1 MSKTKVIIK
10 SCEEYH
16 AGKVKRNIGDII
28 DSLGGI
34 SRYIK
39 RGDRVLLKP
48 NLLQN
53 KPVEKA
59 VTTHPLIIRA
69 VAEIVKDAGGE
80 VIVGDS
86 PGIGSAL
93 SIAEKSGLTPFIER
107 LGGKIVNF
115 EERIE
120 VKTPEHF
127 VFKRFEIAK
136 AVTESDLIINLP
148 KIKTHAQMYLTLA
161 VKNLFGC
168 VVGKRKVQWHFM
180 AGRDVDYFATMLV
193 ELHQMVNSRLTIVDG
208 ITAMEGNGPGSGTP
222 RDIGILLGGEDC
234 VAIDRVICEILG
246 AKPANL
252 RTLVM
257 AEKLAIGEPRLENIS
272 LDGDPLDSV
281 RVNDF
286 KMANSVPLETMGLPG
301 FLGRYFKNAFTSKP
315 AIDNSRCTLC
325 LTCLDSCP
333 VEVIS
338 RKKGKSDALK
348 IDSRNCIR
356 CFCCQELCPD
366 SAINVKKGWCLRI
379 ADLIR

>member
-1 MSKTKVIIK
+1 M
-10 SCEEYH
+10 
-16 AGKVKRNIGDII
+16 I
-28 DSLGGI
+28 DSLGGV
-34 SRYIK
+34 SKYIK

-48 NLLQN
+48 NFLWY
-53 KPVEKA
+53 KPSKKA
-59 VTTHPLIIRA
+59 VITHPFVIRA

-93 SIAEKSGLTPFIER
+93 SVAEKSGLTPFIER
-107 LGGKIVNF
+107 LSGKIIDF
-115 EERIE
+115 EERVE
-120 VKTPEHF
+120 VKTPENF

-168 VVGKRKVQWHFM
+168 VVGKRKIQWHFM

-193 ELHQMVNSRLTIVDG
+193 EFHKIVNSRLTIVDG

-222 RDIGILLGGEDC
+222 RDVNVLLGGEDC

-257 AEKLAIGEPRLENIS
+257 AEKLTIGEPRLENIS
-272 LDGDPLDSV
+272 LQGDPLDSV

-286 KMANSVPLETMGLPG
+286 EMASSVPLETMGLPG

-315 AIDNSRCTLC
+315 VINNSRCTLC
-325 LTCLDSCP
+325 LTCLENCP

-338 RKKGKSDALK
+338 RKKGESGPLK
-348 IDSRNCIR
+348 IDYRNCIR
-356 CFCCQELCPD
+356 CFCCQELCPE
-366 SAINVKKGWCLRI
+366 SAISVKKGWCLRI

>member
-1 MSKTKVIIK
+1 MSETKVVVK
-10 SCEEYH
+10 KCKEYEWP
-16 AGKVKRNIGDII
+16 GVKRSVEKII
-28 DSLGGI
+28 SFLGGI
-34 SRYIK
+34 SRYVK
-39 RGDRVLLKP
+39 KGDRVLLKP
-48 NLLQN
+48 NFLWY
-53 KPVEKA
+53 KSSKKA
-59 VTTHPLIIRA
+59 VTTHPFIIRA
-69 VAEIVKDAGGE
+69 VAELVKDAGGE

-86 PGIGSAL
+86 PGMGSAL
-93 SIAEKSGLTPFIER
+93 SIAEKSGLTPFIEK
-107 LGGKIVNF
+107 LGGKIINF

-120 VKTPEHF
+120 VKTPKDF
-127 VFKRFEIAK
+127 VFKRFEMAK
-136 AVTESDLIINLP
+136 AVTESDVIINLP

-168 VVGKRKVQWHFM
+168 VVGKRKIQWHFM

-193 ELHQMVNSRLTIVDG
+193 EFHKIVNSRLTIVDG

-222 RDIGILLGGEDC
+222 RDVGVMLAGEDC

-252 RTLVM
+252 RTLAM

-281 RVNDF
+281 RVRDF
-286 KMANSVPLETMGLPG
+286 KMAGSVPLETMGLPG
-301 FLGRYFKNAFTSKP
+301 FLGKYFKNAFTSKP
-315 AIDNSRCTLC
+315 AIDSNRCTLC
-325 LTCLDSCP
+325 LTCLESCP

-338 RKKGKSDALK
+338 RREEKNSPLQ
-348 IDSRNCIR
+348 IDYRNCIR

-366 SAINVKKGWCLRI
+366 SAISVKKGWCLRI